1 MWTRKQRD
9 GPSLLPSM
17 CSRCSPLPGP
27 KRPTVPEAPVQMNI
41 STCRQNLHIINKNIS
56 YTHIP
61 LISLLWNHQLDD
73 WTTLK
78 VRKLSSSPRGPP
90 SFLPTCWTYAI
101 TLKYE
106 GWICHPTL
114 PSTRWPFRYPAF
126 IFLQTILS
134 FQLAL
139 LVASRM
145 SSMRYIHPSNQ
156 EIMVC
161 NGAPT
166 G

>member
-1 MWTRKQRD
+1 MGSSLVVESSLNSMTHIWITEVFNSWKRLWCHWD
-9 GPSLLPSM
+9 LPPTVEISSLLLIFQHLNAS
-17 CSRCSPLPGP
+17 SDG
-27 KRPTVPEAPVQMNI
+27 A
-41 STCRQNLHIINKNIS
+41 
-56 YTHIP
+56 

-106 GWICHPTL
+106 GWIFHPTL

>member
-1 MWTRKQRD
+1 HRTRPRTFIKHLNASSD
-9 GPSLLPSM
+9 G
-17 CSRCSPLPGP
+17 
-27 KRPTVPEAPVQMNI
+27 A
-41 STCRQNLHIINKNIS
+41 
-56 YTHIP
+56 

-114 PSTRWPFRYPAF
+114 PSTRWPFRAHLSAC
-126 IFLQTILS
+126 FLQELS
-134 FQLAL
+134 
-139 LVASRM
+139 
-145 SSMRYIHPSNQ
+145 PS
-156 EIMVC
+156 EAAAC
-161 NGAPT
+161 NLGSE
-166 G
+166 